1 MLATDPLYIS
11 PADYLAAEET
21 SPTRYEYRDGE
32 VFAMTGGTQNHNV
45 IIGNLFLALK
55 VHLRGS
61 GCRIFTE
68 NMKTRVEERNAFY
81 YPDLVITCDPRDRQF
96 QSQYINHPR
105 LIIEVLSPST
115 ARFDRTEK
123 FADYRTIPS
132 LTEYVLVSTDR
143 QNLDI
148 FQRDDR
154 GHWSLANNTDPVQL
168 VSVGCNVAIAEI
180 YDDTDIS
187 ESPACSGFPPSDL
200 G

>member
-32 VFAMTGGTQNHNV
+32 VFAMTDNTLNHNV
-45 IIGNLFLALK
+45 IIGNLFFALK
-55 VHLRGS
+55 SHLRGS

-68 NMKTRVEERNAFY
+68 NVKTRIKERNAFY
-81 YPDLVITCDPRDRQF
+81 YPDLVISCDDRDQPSD
-96 QSQYINHPR
+96 QQYIDHPR
-105 LIIEVLSPST
+105 LIIEVLSAST

-143 QNLDI
+143 QQIDI

-154 GHWSLANNTDPVQL
+154 GHWSLANNTDPIQL
-168 VSVGCNVAIAEI
+168 ISVGCDVAIAEI
-180 YDDTDIS
+180 YDDTDIP
-187 ESPACSGFPPSDL
+187 EPPV
-200 G
+200 